1 MRQGALTRAVRDSSQ
16 PVRESQANGNRRPNA
31 AQTMPEHEPA
41 GTSTLEIANAI
52 VRSYKEILGRG
63 LTKTRV
69 LFAGADT
76 LVVVLEDT
84 MTVQDRNVAAL
95 GEHERLREQ
104 RLFLTTAAEDQFRSI
119 VEGALGRRTLA
130 WVSGFDIHH
139 DIAIQIFTLRT
150 RAHRR
155 TRRADIRLTASGIG

>member
-104 RLFLTTAAEDQFRSI
+104 RLFLTTAAEDQWRASTSSIGEVVQWVPEPSVSSGGRSM
-119 VEGALGRRTLA
+119 TPT
-130 WVSGFDIHH
+130 WD
-139 DIAIQIFTLRT
+139 
-150 RAHRR
+150 
-155 TRRADIRLTASGIG
+155 TA